1 MNQMKLQEIERI
13 NALEEYQ
20 ILDTPPEQDFDD
32 IVALASQICE
42 APVAFITFLD
52 KTRSWI
58 KAKIGTTL
66 EYIPIESS
74 FCVLGLHSKIPLII
88 ENCQEHPLYRDN
100 EMVKPENGFRFYAG
114 IPVYSD
120 EGIVIGFLSILDF
133 IPRQL
138 SELQLKNLKI
148 LGNQVHT
155 LLKLRSK
162 INKLKTAEEK
172 ANKNSHLANN
182 IFDNAIDAIVI
193 LTHDCKISRWN
204 PAAERIF
211 GWDADEVAGKFF
223 HDLIIP
229 EKLKNAYLNTINNLN
244 LISEN
249 HVNKHTLEF
258 EAINRFGKSVYITMG
273 ISPSKIDGEIQYN
286 CYIKDITM
294 EHSITENLNKQ
305 KRFYESVLNNIPTD
319 IAVVDKDQKYLFLNP
334 GAIKNEELRQFAI
347 GKDDFEYFEH
357 TGRST
362 ELAKF
367 RREQFEIAKET
378 RKEVEWEDTVIAV
391 DGTRKI
397 KLRRFFPVCDENNEL
412 SLLIGYGLDITDRK
426 NLETKQ
432 TELVKQLSFQ
442 NTQLVDFC
450 NIVSHNLRAPLVNMS
465 MLVTFI
471 ESCEDLEEQKELISK
486 LSPVI
491 DNLHSSF
498 NELVES
504 IQIRQD
510 LEIQSD
516 NIKIQE
522 LLDKVISGFSIEIN
536 KYKIQLITDFEQAE
550 HINFP
555 SKYLNSI
562 LSNLISNSIKYR
574 SPDRRPCI
582 TLSTLKQGKKTLL
595 KISDN
600 GLGIDLKKHGHN
612 MFKIGKVFHRTQN
625 SKGFGLFMTKTQ
637 IEAMGGTIEVE
648 SEPDQGTTFTI
659 TFINQL

>member
-1 MNQMKLQEIERI
+1 MNQSKHQELERI
-13 NALEEYQ
+13 KALEEYQ

-42 APVAFITFLD
+42 APIAFITFLD
-52 KTRSWI
+52 ESRSWI
-58 KAKIGTTL
+58 KAKVGTTL

-74 FCVLGLHSKIPLII
+74 FCILGVNSKTPVII
-88 ENCQEHPLYRDN
+88 ENCQEHPLYCDN

-114 IPVYSD
+114 IPVFSD
-120 EGIVIGFLSILDF
+120 EGIIIGFLSILDF

-138 SELQLKNLKI
+138 SELQFKNLKI

-162 INKLKTAEEK
+162 INKLKRAEEQ
-172 ANKNSHLANN
+172 AIKNSYLANN
-182 IFDNAIDAIVI
+182 IFENAIDAIVI
-193 LTHDCKISRWN
+193 LTQDCNILRWN
-204 PAAERIF
+204 PAAEKIF
-211 GWDADEVAGKFF
+211 GWDADEVAGQFL
-223 HDLIIP
+223 HDIIIP
-229 EKLKNAYLNTINNLN
+229 SKLKNAYINTINNLN
-244 LISEN
+244 LINETQ
-249 HVNKHTLEF
+249 VNKHTLEF
-258 EAINRFGKSVYITMG
+258 EAVNRFGKSVFITMG
-273 ISPSKIDGEIQYN
+273 ISPSKIDNEIQFN
-286 CYIKDITM
+286 CYIKDITV
-294 EHSITENLNKQ
+294 EHSVNENLNKQ
-305 KRFYESVLNNIPTD
+305 KKFYETVLNNIPTD
-319 IAVVDKDQKYLFLNP
+319 IAVVDKNQKYLFLNP
-334 GAIKNEELRQFAI
+334 GAIKNDALRQFAL
-347 GKDDFEYFEH
+347 GKDDFEYFEY

-367 RREQFEIAKET
+367 RRKKFEIARET
-378 RKEVEWEDTVIAV
+378 RKEVEWEDTVIGV
-391 DGTRKI
+391 DGTKKI
-397 KLRRFFPVCDENNEL
+397 KLRRYFPVCDENNEL
-412 SLLIGYGLDITDRK
+412 SMLIGYGLDITDRK
-426 NLETKQ
+426 YLETKQ

-471 ESCEDLEEQKELISK
+471 ESCEDYEEQKELISK

-491 DNLHSSF
+491 DNLHGSF

-504 IQIRQD
+504 IQIKQD

-516 NIKIQE
+516 TINLKE
-522 LLDKVISGFSIEIN
+522 LIDKVTSGFSIEMN
-536 KYKIQLITDFEQAE
+536 KYNIQIITHFEQAE
-550 HINFP
+550 NINFP

-574 SPDRRPCI
+574 SPERQPCI
-582 TLSTLKQGKKTLL
+582 TLSTLKKGKKTIL
-595 KISDN
+595 KIADN

>member
-1 MNQMKLQEIERI
+1 MDQLKQQELQRI
-13 NALEEYQ
+13 TALREYQ

-42 APVAFITFLD
+42 VPVATITFLD
-52 KTRSWI
+52 DTRSWI
-58 KAKIGTTL
+58 KAKVGVQNDS
-66 EYIPIESS
+66 IPIEQS
-74 FCVLGLHSKIPLII
+74 FCALGLNSKMPLVI
-88 ENCQEHPLYRDN
+88 EDCIEHPTYCN
-100 EMVKPENGFRFYAG
+100 NPMVTRENGFRFYLG
-114 IPVYSD
+114 IPIYSHD
-120 EGIVIGFLSILDF
+120 DITIGFLSVLDF
-133 IPRQL
+133 VPRKL
-138 SELQLKNLKI
+138 TELQLKNLKI
-148 LGNQVHT
+148 LGNQVYT
-155 LLKLRSK
+155 LLKLRLK
-162 INKLKTAEEK
+162 INKLKSAEEK

-193 LTHDCKISRWN
+193 LTQDCKILRWN

-211 GWDADEVAGKFF
+211 GWDADEVTGQFF
-223 HDLIIP
+223 HDVIIP
-229 EKLKNAYLNTINNLN
+229 DKLKKAYLNTINNLN
-244 LISEN
+244 LISDN
-249 HVNKHTLEF
+249 HINKHTLEL
-258 EAINRFGKSVYITMG
+258 EAINRFGKSVFITMG
-273 ISPSKIDGEIQYN
+273 ISPSKIEDEFQFN
-286 CYIKDITM
+286 CYIKDITI
-294 EHSITENLNKQ
+294 EHSVNENLNKQ
-305 KRFYESVLNNIPTD
+305 KHFYETVLNNIPTD
-319 IAVVDKDQKYLFLNP
+319 IAVVDKNQKYLFVNP
-334 GAIKNEELRQFAI
+334 GAIKNDALRQFAI
-347 GKDDFEYFEH
+347 GKDDFEYFEY

-362 ELAKF
+362 ELAQF
-367 RREQFEIAKET
+367 RREKFEIARET
-378 RKEVEWEDTVIAV
+378 RKEVEWEDSITAV

-397 KLRRFFPVCDENNEL
+397 KLRRYFPVCDENNEL

-432 TELVKQLSFQ
+432 AELVKQLSFQ

-471 ESCEDLEEQKELISK
+471 ETCEDPVEQKELISK

-504 IQIRQD
+504 IQIKQD

-516 NIKIQE
+516 TINIEE
-522 LLDKVISGFSIEIN
+522 LLNKITAGFSIEMN
-536 KYKIQLITDFEQAE
+536 KYNIQIVTHFEQAE
-550 HINFP
+550 TINFP

-574 SPDRRPCI
+574 SPERQPCI
-582 TLSTLKQGKKTLL
+582 TLSTLKQGKKTIL

-600 GLGIDLKKHGHN
+600 GLGIDLTKHGHN

-648 SEPDQGTTFTI
+648 SAPDQGTTFTI